1 MQVAAAAYEHL
12 HLAAQGV
19 QVDVQ
24 RAHYLRGDALALV
37 DQPEHAACSWPQSR
51 QENAASGQSP
61 APTCQGGDSG
71 PGASRSRVQGWRGLI
86 AGSMQHGAPLRHE
99 VQKFDGG

>member
-51 QENAASGQSP
+51 QELQNAASGQSP

-71 PGASRSRVQGWRGLI
+71 PGASRSRAQRLARADRGLN
-86 AGSMQHGAPLRHE
+86 AAWRSTQA
-99 VQKFDGG
+99 